1 MILKFKL
8 VPMALVSSLVFVL
21 TIIYLYFNKSAY
33 SDKQLENKNI
43 LFWNKY
49 WDHWPDFDF
58 GIGDVGK

>member
-1 MILKFKL
+1 
-8 VPMALVSSLVFVL
+8 MAIVSSFVFVL

-33 SDKQLENKNI
+33 SDKQQENRNI

>member
-8 VPMALVSSLVFVL
+8 VPMAFVSSMVFIL

-33 SDKQLENKNI
+33 SDKPMKTKNI

-49 WDHWPDFDF
+49 WDYWPDFDF